1 MDLGLKDRVALVTG
15 ASQGLGFASACA
27 LASEDAKVAICA
39 RSRENLD
46 RAAGLMEA
54 ETGHKPY
61 SVQADLTRADNI
73 RGLIRQTAL
82 DLGPPLI
89 LVNNTG
95 GPPAGNFHDIDD
107 QEWAEAFRLTV
118 LSTIRAIREAL
129 PFMKEAGWGR
139 IVNIQSR
146 SVKEPVDHLITSNTV
161 RPGVIGLAKTLSLE
175 LGSSGITVN
184 NVLPGFIRTERLSEL
199 AESMAADKN
208 STADAILEE
217 WGAASP
223 LGRIGEPAEVA
234 ALVTFLASDRASYIN
249 GVSIL
254 VDGGGVRSL
263 Y

>member
-15 ASQGLGFASACA
+15 ASRGIGFATACA
-27 LASEDAKVAICA
+27 LAAEGAKVAICA
-39 RSRENLD
+39 RSRDNLD
-46 RAAGLMEA
+46 RAAGQMEA
-54 ETGHKPY
+54 ETGCKPY
-61 SVQADLTRADNI
+61 AVRADLTRADNI
-73 RGLIRQTAL
+73 RGLIRQTAA

-95 GPPAGNFHDIDD
+95 GPPAGRFRDIDD

-118 LSTIRAIREAL
+118 LSTIRAVREAL

-146 SVKEPVDHLITSNTV
+146 SVKEPVDHLITSNTL
-161 RPGVIGLAKTLSLE
+161 RPGVIGLAKTLSQE

-184 NVLPGFIRTERLSEL
+184 NVLPGFIRTERLREL
-199 AESMAADKN
+199 AESLASDN
-208 STADAILEE
+208 DSTAEAILEG
-217 WGAASP
+217 WGTETP
-223 LGRIGEPAEVA
+223 LGRVGEPAEVA
-234 ALVTFLASDRASYIN
+234 ALVAFLASDRASYIN
-249 GVSIL
+249 GASIL